1 MQMDANAISGSSAM
15 TTYQRSVAKR
25 RVLIHSVA
33 LSALLILSLQVA
45 VAQDSPFATGANSLV
60 DEFVAIATPI
70 AILLVM
76 GLGIAAATGR
86 ISWGWPLLVLLG
98 IGIVFGAPQI
108 VEWGRA
114 LFGV

>member
-1 MQMDANAISGSSAM
+1 MNTHHS
-15 TTYQRSVAKR
+15 
-25 RVLIHSVA
+25 RVVRHCKPFHSVA
-33 LSALLILSLQVA
+33 TCVMLLASSQVGL
-45 VAQDSPFATGANSLV
+45 AQDSPFATGANSLV
-60 DEFVAIATPI
+60 DEFIAIATPI

>member
-1 MQMDANAISGSSAM
+1 MDANAISGRSAM
-15 TTYQRSVAKR
+15 IPYRCSVAKR
-25 RVLIHSVA
+25 RALVHSVA
-33 LSALLILSLQVA
+33 TLALLTLSAQVA

-108 VEWGRA
+108 V
-114 LFGV
+114 

>member
-1 MQMDANAISGSSAM
+1 MNTHHSLVV
-15 TTYQRSVAKR
+15 RHCKPF
-25 RVLIHSVA
+25 HSVA
-33 LSALLILSLQVA
+33 ICTMLLAFSQVGL
-45 VAQDSPFATGANSLV
+45 AQDSPFATGANSLV
-60 DEFVAIATPI
+60 DEFIAIATPI

>member
-1 MQMDANAISGSSAM
+1 MNTHHS
-15 TTYQRSVAKR
+15 RVARPCKPF
-25 RVLIHSVA
+25 HSVA
-33 LSALLILSLQVA
+33 TCAMLLASSQAGL
-45 VAQDSPFATGANSLV
+45 AQDSPFATGANSLV
-60 DEFVAIATPI
+60 DEFIAIATPI

>member
-1 MQMDANAISGSSAM
+1 
-15 TTYQRSVAKR
+15 
-25 RVLIHSVA
+25 
-33 LSALLILSLQVA
+33 
-45 VAQDSPFATGANSLV
+45 
-60 DEFVAIATPI
+60 
-70 AILLVM
+70 LVM

>member
-1 MQMDANAISGSSAM
+1 MRIHQS
-15 TTYQRSVAKR
+15 TVAKLSR
-25 RVLIHSVA
+25 AFHPVA
-33 LSALLILSLQVA
+33 TCALLLCSSPVVL
-45 VAQDSPFATGANSLV
+45 AQSSPFETGANSLV
-60 DEFVAIATPI
+60 TEFIAIATPI

-98 IGIVFGAPQI
+98 IGIVFGAPQL

>member
-1 MQMDANAISGSSAM
+1 MRIHHLA
-15 TTYQRSVAKR
+15 VAKR
-25 RVLIHSVA
+25 GIPLHPVA
-33 LSALLILSLQVA
+33 TCALLLCSSTVA
-45 VAQDSPFATGANSLV
+45 WAQSSPFETGANSLV
-60 DEFVAIATPI
+60 TEFIAIATPI

-98 IGIVFGAPQI
+98 IGIVFGAPQL

>member
-1 MQMDANAISGSSAM
+1 MNTHHS
-15 TTYQRSVAKR
+15 
-25 RVLIHSVA
+25 RVVRHCKPFHSVA
-33 LSALLILSLQVA
+33 TCAMLLASSQVGL
-45 VAQDSPFATGANSLV
+45 AQDSPFATGANSLV
-60 DEFVAIATPI
+60 DEFIAIATPI